1 MFMTLETSFYD
12 VRDLT
17 PAPDADPWFISL
29 QT

>member
-17 PAPDADPWFISL
+17 PTPDADP
-29 QT
+29 

>member
-17 PAPDADPWFISL
+17 PTPDADPWFMSL
-29 QT
+29 ET